1 MMLMISGLALLIEGF
16 AQICRL
22 YAFEQHRTFKT
33 FKYLRNL
40 RRRLWRQEQVT
51 GAEMMTLALYK
62 DPYYPD
68 AVFGQRAGRLFS
80 RP

>member
-33 FKYLRNL
+33 FKYLR
-40 RRRLWRQEQVT
+40 T
-51 GAEMMTLALYK
+51 CA
-62 DPYYPD
+62 
-68 AVFGQRAGRLFS
+68 AGYGGRN
-80 RP
+80 R